1 MKINEFSGDIIFSK
15 QELIDAAI
23 SMSKGKTNMTAREI
37 YSNLCYIFGPYYWGN
52 DYIW

>member
-23 SMSKGKTNMTAREI
+23 KNLRNSIGTACVSASTLKRMTMEREKKKEE
-37 YSNLCYIFGPYYWGN
+37 
-52 DYIW
+52 